1 MKQKLFTVFQIR
13 RFSRPILQCFQLI
26 EHFRDT
32 SEIQFARKLG
42 LGILAESVFNE
53 KLKLLFGMKNV

>member
-1 MKQKLFTVFQIR
+1 MKQKLFTGFQIR

-32 SEIQFARKLG
+32 SEFNSKIQFARKLG

-53 KLKLLFGMKNV
+53 KLKLLFA